1 MSLVGKPAPD
11 FRLASTKNFDTLDEP
26 VALSDYEGRWLVL
39 FFYPAD
45 FTFVCPTEVLAF
57 SNKVA
62 EYAEYEAD
70 VVAVSTDNVYCHQA
84 WCEFALGRLN
94 FPLAADTSHA
104 VSKAYDVLVEE
115 DGMARR
121 AVFII
126 DPHGIV
132 RYEVVHDDNV
142 GRNPDEVLRVLQ
154 ALRVDAKT
162 PAGWQP
168 GQAPLSV

>member
-1 MSLVGKPAPD
+1 MSLVGSPAPD
-11 FRLASTKNFDTLDEP
+11 FRVPSTKNFDTLGVD
-26 VALSDYEGRWLVL
+26 VALEDYRGRWLVL

-57 SNKVA
+57 SDKVSA
-62 EYAEYEAD
+62 YAECEAD
-70 VVAVSTDNVYCHQA
+70 VLAISTDNVYCHQA

-94 FPLAADTSHA
+94 FPLGADTSHA
-104 VSKAYDVLVEE
+104 ATTAYGVLQD

-126 DPHGIV
+126 DPEGVI
-132 RYEVVHDDNV
+132 RYQVVHDDNV

-154 ALRVDAKT
+154 ALRAEART

-168 GQAPLSV
+168 GQATLSVG

>member
-1 MSLVGKPAPD
+1 MSLVGTPAPN
-11 FRLASTKNFDTLDEP
+11 FNLPSTKNFEALDEN
-26 VALSDYEGRWLVL
+26 VALEDYAGRWLVL

-57 SNKVA
+57 SNKVS
-62 EYAEYEAD
+62 EYAEFEAD
-70 VVAVSTDNVYCHQA
+70 VVAISTDNVYCHQA

-94 FPLAADTSHA
+94 FPLAADTSHE
-104 VSKAYDVLVEE
+104 VTSAYGVLQD

-126 DPHGIV
+126 DPQGVI

-154 ALRVDAKT
+154 ALRADAKT

-168 GQAPLSV
+168 GEATLNVG

>member
-1 MSLVGKPAPD
+1 MSLVGSPAPD
-11 FRLASTKNFDTLDEP
+11 FRLLSTKNFDTLDDD
-26 VALSDYEGRWLVL
+26 VALGDYRGRWLVL

-57 SNKVA
+57 SSKVS
-62 EYAEYEAD
+62 EYAEFEAD
-70 VVAVSTDNVYCHQA
+70 VVAVSTDSVHCHQA
-84 WCEFALGRLN
+84 WCEFAIGRLN

-104 VSKAYDVLVEE
+104 VTSAYGVLQA

-126 DPHGIV
+126 DPEGVI

-142 GRNPDEVLRVLQ
+142 GRNPDEILRVLQ
-154 ALRVDAKT
+154 ALRADART
-162 PAGWQP
+162 PAGWQF
-168 GQAPLSV
+168 GEATLKAG